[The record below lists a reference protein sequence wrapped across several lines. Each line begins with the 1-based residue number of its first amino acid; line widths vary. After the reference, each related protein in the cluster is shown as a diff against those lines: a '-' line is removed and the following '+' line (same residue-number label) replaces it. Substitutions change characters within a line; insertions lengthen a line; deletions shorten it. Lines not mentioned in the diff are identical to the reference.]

1 MEVCIEVWN
10 AGLLFVRPADIL
22 SPVFR
27 SFSKVKLRWPH
38 GLKAYVPKT
47 TRPEKEG
54 GLLCCVGQ
62 LYFW

>member
-27 SFSKVKLRWPH
+27 LFSKVKLRWPH

-47 TRPEKEG
+47 TRYNFRLIG
-54 GLLCCVGQ
+54 
-62 LYFW
+62 